1 MTTES
6 SAGGE
11 QLDARPANAFGVY
24 DSRPFAFVDLNRAT
38 RDELVDYL
46 EVTPE
51 IADELIA
58 LRSRGPIADLDNLR
72 TAIPSLPFERIQR
85 KALVAYDGRLHVL
98 NVTAVDEFIFSQR
111 PFALRVRFANNS
123 DAPAAIV
130 SVVVLWAG
138 EPFVVEQE
146 LTPKE
151 SRSSVVDVWF
161 DEERTLPV
169 GPAEFNV
176 ALYRADG
183 AQAAFRTT
191 FYVLPSNPLSLS
203 LSPAGA
209 TVTGTWSARGAY
221 HGDTDSFLTEC
232 TITLANGDAAP
243 VPMDTQVTW
252 RFWDGG
258 VGGTLVESGAFNW
271 PNPVTVPATGLWQ
284 GGVWFSSP
292 NGSGIYNKYHGKED
306 MSVEIEMAAVDGR
319 HVSGT
324 ITCRVML
331 AYGVNI
337 IKVGDFD
344 AQEGIDLYD
353 AVDVTRQ
360 IYERR
365 DITFRGILRW
375 IIHDA
380 QAGGY
385 RIINSEGE
393 VHDLFRDWS
402 VPNDFVDVFVCQDFV
417 TGGFD
422 GLSGGVP
429 GPASKGGN
437 NDGVAVDKTGFVD
450 GSGTKRLDIPY
461 LGMLI
466 GHEVGHYLGMP
477 HINEAGNLMLSN
489 SGPTDTNVNYDQ
501 YRLMLPHGF
510 LTFI

>member
-151 SRSSVVDVWF
+151 SRSGVVDVWF

-176 ALYRADG
+176 ALYIELMGRRPRFGRPFMCCPPTRSPSHSPQPVRRSQAHG
-183 AQAAFRTT
+183 APEARITETQTAFS
-191 FYVLPSNPLSLS
+191 PSAR
-203 LSPAGA
+203 SPWP
-209 TVTGTWSARGAY
+209 TVTP
-221 HGDTDSFLTEC
+221 L
-232 TITLANGDAAP
+232 P
-243 VPMDTQVTW
+243 
-252 RFWDGG
+252 
-258 VGGTLVESGAFNW
+258 
-271 PNPVTVPATGLWQ
+271 
-284 GGVWFSSP
+284 
-292 NGSGIYNKYHGKED
+292 
-306 MSVEIEMAAVDGR
+306 
-319 HVSGT
+319 
-324 ITCRVML
+324 CRW
-331 AYGVNI
+331 
-337 IKVGDFD
+337 
-344 AQEGIDLYD
+344 
-353 AVDVTRQ
+353 TPR
-360 IYERR
+360 
-365 DITFRGILRW
+365 
-375 IIHDA
+375 
-380 QAGGY
+380 
-385 RIINSEGE
+385 
-393 VHDLFRDWS
+393 
-402 VPNDFVDVFVCQDFV
+402 
-417 TGGFD
+417 
-422 GLSGGVP
+422 
-429 GPASKGGN
+429 
-437 NDGVAVDKTGFVD
+437 
-450 GSGTKRLDIPY
+450 
-461 LGMLI
+461 
-466 GHEVGHYLGMP
+466 
-477 HINEAGNLMLSN
+477 
-489 SGPTDTNVNYDQ
+489 
-501 YRLMLPHGF
+501 
-510 LTFI
+510 